1 MKNYF
6 EILFLEEAFEFL
18 TGLERIYSKN
28 QKRNENIH
36 LRSSS
41 RQAYW

>member
-6 EILFLEEAFEFL
+6 EILFLEEAQL
-18 TGLERIYSKN
+18 ISK
-28 QKRNENIH
+28 QKTKRNENIH

-41 RQAYW
+41 RQAHW